1 MIRAVIYCRCSTE
14 EESQKNAL
22 EKQVA
27 EAESS
32 VRQYG
37 WVLVDRYVES
47 RSGTTAKGR
56 NEYKRLFNDLL
67 TDKFDVIV
75 IKSQDRLMRNTK
87 DWYLF
92 VDRLCTEQKK
102 LYMYIENKFYSTDDA
117 LITGIKAILAE
128 EYSRE
133 LSKKI
138 NNAHRNRQR
147 DGGNVML
154 PGNAYG
160 FKRMPD
166 KSVALVEKEAEI
178 KREMYRLCAAG
189 YGTRTIS
196 TIMRNRGIV
205 NRDGKPFTSSY
216 ILRMLRN
223 PINKG
228 TAVMGKYHFDFDSKR
243 TIKNPKE
250 KIYIHEDKVPRTVS
264 DELWYAAN
272 EQIDKRS
279 VKIKDGG
286 DDIGKNPGKYQL
298 SGKIVCGMCGQPY
311 WRKVHRKHSNH
322 ELIYTWACSSYLELG
337 RSDNLRARPNLRKV
351 FLENEKGCD
360 NINIAENEFY
370 AVLEEICSNQ
380 YQKNKKKIIE
390 KIMKLLSKSLNNQD
404 GTKEIEKLEREQE
417 DIERKMKFLVDKLID
432 GVLTDQMYKTKQE
445 ELEKKRDQNKKK
457 ILELTERTS
466 NTQNIK
472 DRLQE
477 IETRLNDDDLFKKA
491 TIDDML
497 EEVDKIVV
505 YPRYMEIYFSLS
517 SVTGCMDLK
526 IFDGDK
532 KCFRVDYGNRLD
544 YKGRQCDAREVVV
557 DLIRENPRITG
568 KMIAKEIGCSLSG
581 ANYKLKVLKKEG
593 RIRFNGAGGKGCW
606 EILE

>member
-1 MIRAVIYCRCSTE
+1 MTKQNAIETVTSYFEEIDTRALVLDLKTT
-14 EESQKNAL
+14 KD
-22 EKQVA
+22 A
-27 EAESS
+27 EADYEASKYLFGDQDPESEPLENHEDLLEENEKLLIEYYKKQPEEFFAEWNEGNLLLIMARDLKS
-32 VRQYG
+32 ITIKITKSGLNITEILERTKRIYGNVR
-37 WVLVDRYVES
+37 DRYFDGDRTEDIVWFLNFIT
-47 RSGTTAKGR
+47 SGEPTKG
-56 NEYKRLFNDLL
+56 
-67 TDKFDVIV
+67 
-75 IKSQDRLMRNTK
+75 
-87 DWYLF
+87 
-92 VDRLCTEQKK
+92 
-102 LYMYIENKFYSTDDA
+102 
-117 LITGIKAILAE
+117 
-128 EYSRE
+128 
-133 LSKKI
+133 
-138 NNAHRNRQR
+138 
-147 DGGNVML
+147 
-154 PGNAYG
+154 
-160 FKRMPD
+160 
-166 KSVALVEKEAEI
+166 
-178 KREMYRLCAAG
+178 
-189 YGTRTIS
+189 
-196 TIMRNRGIV
+196 
-205 NRDGKPFTSSY
+205 
-216 ILRMLRN
+216 N

-264 DELWYAAN
+264 DELWNAAN

-279 VKIKDGG
+279 VKTKDGE

-390 KIMKLLSKSLNNQD
+390 KMMKLLSKSLNNQD

-544 YKGRQCDAREVVV
+544 YKSRQCDAREVVV